1 MNKDFHLIYEGH
13 RMTPIIQKLQDLKIA
28 FDAYERVDTETAEKK
43 IIMVYSTNTFLKD
56 AIRTLE
62 TNLNDIRNN
71 NCRDAIPQNIKE
83 LTKLAYW
90 LKEDGRLKQEMYAF
104 AEKPLNSYDFD
115 FIPKHK
121 DTIELYDAIVERIK
135 RMIELLLEIDEA
147 VKEADETELYQSLYR
162 NLRAQYCEDEA
173 LDVFD
178 DMMRNSGKITFGK
191 LKMMQMLVIA
201 KFING
206 GTLNCAP
213 DTNYYDKVD
222 VEFDMKIMP
231 EEFTYEEYFI
241 RGWAVINRSIEW
253 KEDIVVPDY
262 SCVGLFFNQR
272 WDKLSDWNLKQVF
285 LLDTILAKIHQKM
298 VELKPELG
306 KYLPN
311 TSDESLEGT
320 NYFAIYINLLKM
332 FEEPWFKEF
341 RSDKKYSLKWIEQ
354 FLNDLMRSEWRDE
367 IADEWYKPDM
377 KKSVLGYI
385 IGCLI
390 TAGVL
395 EGSDS
400 AIGSAVVR
408 HIKFDEKAIMGKTM
422 AINFGKGRKKGYC
435 DWICDYV
442 KH

>member
-1 MNKDFHLIYEGH
+1 
-13 RMTPIIQKLQDLKIA
+13 MTPMIQKLQDLKDA
-28 FDAYERVDTETAEKK
+28 FSTYNRVNPDPVEPK
-43 IIMVYSTNTFLKD
+43 IIFGYGLNAFLKD

-71 NCRDAIPQNIKE
+71 NCRDAIPKNIKE
-83 LTKLAYW
+83 MTKLAYW
-90 LKEDGRLKQEMYAF
+90 LEDDGRLKQEMYAF
-104 AEKPLNSYDFD
+104 AEKPLNSYDLD

-121 DTIELYDAIVERIK
+121 DTIELYKAIVEGLK

-147 VKEADETELYQSLYR
+147 VKEADETEFYLSFYR
-162 NLRAQYCEDEA
+162 NLREQYCEDEA
-173 LDVFD
+173 LDFFD

-191 LKMMQMLVIA
+191 LKMLQMQVIA
-201 KFING
+201 TFING

-213 DTNYYDKVD
+213 ASSDDEREDVAFDKR
-222 VEFDMKIMP
+222 IMP
-231 EEFTYEEYFI
+231 HEFTYKKYFMH
-241 RGWAVINRSIEW
+241 GWAVINRCIEW

-272 WDKLSDWNLKQVF
+272 WGELTEWNLKQVF
-285 LLDTILAKIHQKM
+285 FLDTVLAKIHKKM

-320 NYFAIYINLLKM
+320 NCFAIYINLLKM

-367 IADEWYKPDM
+367 IADEWKN
-377 KKSVLGYI
+377 KSLFIKGCI
-385 IGCLI
+385 IGCMKE
-390 TAGVL
+390 AGIIN
-395 EGSDS
+395 GSDLS
-400 AIGSAVVR
+400 IASEIVKSEDFDDKSFAVYIGR
-408 HIKFDEKAIMGKTM
+408 GK
-422 AINFGKGRKKGYC
+422 KKVYC
-435 DWICDYV
+435 EWVCNYV
-442 KH
+442 KKH

>member
-1 MNKDFHLIYEGH
+1 MNKEFRLIYDGH
-13 RMTPIIQKLQDLKIA
+13 CMTPMIQKLQDLKDA
-28 FDAYERVDTETAEKK
+28 FSTYKRVYPNPVESK
-43 IIMVYSTNTFLKD
+43 IIFGYGLNAFLKD

-62 TNLNDIRNN
+62 TNLTDIRNN

-83 LTKLAYW
+83 LTKLVYW
-90 LKEDGRLKQEMYAF
+90 LEDDNHLEQEMYAF
-104 AEKPLNSYDFD
+104 AEKPLSSYELDFV
-115 FIPKHK
+115 PKHQ
-121 DTIELYDAIVERIK
+121 DTIELYKAIVEGIK

-147 VKEADETELYQSLYR
+147 VREADETELYQSLYR
-162 NLRAQYCEDEA
+162 NLKAQYCEDEA
-173 LDVFD
+173 EDFFD

-191 LKMMQMLVIA
+191 LKMLQMLVIA

-206 GTLNCAP
+206 GTLDCAP
-213 DTNYYDKVD
+213 DTNYYDMVD
-222 VEFDMKIMP
+222 VEFDKKIMP
-231 EEFTYEEYFI
+231 KEFTYTKDFMH
-241 RGWAVINRSIEW
+241 GWAVLNHSIEW

-272 WDKLSDWNLKQVF
+272 WDKLTDWNLKQVF

-354 FLNDLMRSEWRDE
+354 FLNDLLKSEWRDK
-367 IADEWYKPDM
+367 IADDWYKPD
-377 KKSVLGYI
+377 KAPSVQGNI
-385 IGCLI
+385 IGCLKK
-390 TAGVL
+390 AGVIN
-395 EGSDS
+395 GSNTGIAS
-400 AIGSAVVR
+400 AI
-408 HIKFDEKAIMGKTM
+408 IKGTYRENKTFATYMGR
-422 AINFGKGRKKGYC
+422 GKEEPYC
-435 DWICDYV
+435 DWICKYINL
-442 KH
+442 

>member
-1 MNKDFHLIYEGH
+1 
-13 RMTPIIQKLQDLKIA
+13 MT
-28 FDAYERVDTETAEKK
+28 
-43 IIMVYSTNTFLKD
+43 
-56 AIRTLE
+56 
-62 TNLNDIRNN
+62 
-71 NCRDAIPQNIKE
+71 
-83 LTKLAYW
+83 
-90 LKEDGRLKQEMYAF
+90 
-104 AEKPLNSYDFD
+104 
-115 FIPKHK
+115 
-121 DTIELYDAIVERIK
+121 
-135 RMIELLLEIDEA
+135 ELLLEIDEA

-341 RSDKKYSLKWIEQ
+341 RSDKKYSLKWIEK
-354 FLNDLMRSEWRDE
+354 FLDNLLRSEWRDE
-367 IADEWYKPDM
+367 IADEWISQIKASANY
-377 KKSVLGYI
+377 SI
-385 IGCLI
+385 ENI
-390 TAGVL
+390 L
-395 EGSDS
+395 EAERNTEFGRV
-400 AIGSAVVR
+400 GL
-408 HIKFDEKAIMGKTM
+408 FDEDEILIKIEKKLDKGEGVSDIDVTKLKA
-422 AINFGKGRKKGYC
+422 AIEMRRSVIAEKMKN
-435 DWICDYV
+435 V
-442 KH
+442 SL